1 MVKKVFKIGG
11 MHCASCAIDID
22 GTLEDTEG
30 VKEAC
35 TNYAKQLTE
44 VEYDENQI
52 DETQIKKILG
62 EAGYDANP
70 AQN

>member
-1 MVKKVFKIGG
+1 MVKKVFKIDG
-11 MHCASCAIDID
+11 MHCASCAMDID
-22 GTLEDTEG
+22 GTLEDTKG

-35 TNYAKQLTE
+35 TSYAKQLTE

-52 DETQIKKILG
+52 NEKQIIKLLHET
-62 EAGYDANP
+62 GYVANP